1 MVRKGTEKPEGG
13 ADKILVLWRRGRQ
26 GETRVGKG
34 LSRDLRQAVCLFD
47 LRYSHLFEG
56 DGNTYIKVI
65 PFTGVRRKCS
75 VKREL
80 LLLICLKCLR
90 WVHS

>member
-34 LSRDLRQAVCLFD
+34 LSRDLRQSRLPFRSALF
-47 LRYSHLFEG
+47 SS
-56 DGNTYIKVI
+56 
-65 PFTGVRRKCS
+65 VRGGR
-75 VKREL
+75 
-80 LLLICLKCLR
+80 
-90 WVHS
+90 